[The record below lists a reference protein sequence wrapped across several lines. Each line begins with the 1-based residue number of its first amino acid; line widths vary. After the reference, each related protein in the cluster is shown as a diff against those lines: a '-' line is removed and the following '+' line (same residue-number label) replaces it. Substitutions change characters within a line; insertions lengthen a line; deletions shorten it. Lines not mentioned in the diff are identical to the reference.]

1 MPEMSRSHSV
11 AFVAIAVVIAFA
23 AGHVLYSQQA
33 GSRPEVMTLRDDV
46 QCLKTEG
53 YNDKNIKSSYRDG
66 RKAEGDGRK
75 AEGESAATVT
85 VHVCGEVAEPGVY
98 RLTGKNIVM
107 HAIEAAGGAT
117 DRAEYHE
124 LNLARPLK
132 DGERIYVPQKGVRI
146 RPSGDEK
153 KTEGDSKHRRADDE
167 MVNINSASLNELD
180 SLPGIGPVM
189 AGKILS
195 HREENGAFRSP
206 EELLEVPGM
215 RRAVYEKIQSRIT
228 LK

>member
-1 MPEMSRSHSV
+1 MPELSRSHSV

-23 AGHVLYSQQA
+23 TGHVLYSQQA
-33 GSRPEVMTLRDDV
+33 GSQPEVMTLRDDA
-46 QCLKTEG
+46 QYLKTEG
-53 YNDKNIKSSYRDG
+53 HNDKNIKSSIRDG
-66 RKAEGDGRK
+66 KKA
-75 AEGESAATVT
+75 AGESSGTVT
-85 VHVCGEVAEPGVY
+85 VHVCGEVAQPGVY
-98 RLTGKNIVM
+98 RLAGKNIVM

-153 KTEGDSKHRRADDE
+153 KTESGSKHRRADDE
-167 MVNINSASLNELD
+167 MVNINTASMKELD

-195 HREENGAFRSP
+195 RREENGAFHSP

-215 RRAVYEKIQSRIT
+215 RQSVYEKIQSRIT

>member
-1 MPEMSRSHSV
+1 MPEISRSHSV

-33 GSRPEVMTLRDDV
+33 GSQPEVMTLRDDA
-46 QCLKTEG
+46 QYLKTEG
-53 YNDKNIKSSYRDG
+53 YNDKNIKSSIRDG
-66 RKAEGDGRK
+66 KKAT
-75 AEGESAATVT
+75 GESSGPVT
-85 VHVCGEVAEPGVY
+85 VHVCGEVAQPGVY

-124 LNLARPLK
+124 LNLARELK
-132 DGERIYVPQKGVRI
+132 DGERIYVPQRGVRI
-146 RPSGDEK
+146 RPSADEK
-153 KTEGDSKHRRADDE
+153 KKEGDSKHRRADDE

-195 HREENGAFRSP
+195 HREEQGAFRSP
-206 EELLEVPGM
+206 EELLEVQGM
-215 RRAVYEKIQSRIT
+215 RQSVYEKIQSRIT

>member
-1 MPEMSRSHSV
+1 MPELSRSHSV

-33 GSRPEVMTLRDDV
+33 GSQAEVMTLRDDA
-46 QCLKTEG
+46 QYSKAGG
-53 YNDKNIKSSYRDG
+53 YNDKNIKNSFRDG
-66 RKAEGDGRK
+66 RKAED
-75 AEGESAATVT
+75 ESSGTVT
-85 VHVCGEVAEPGVY
+85 VHVCGEVAQPGVY
-98 RLTGKNIVM
+98 RLAGKNIVM

-117 DRAEYHE
+117 DRAEYNE
-124 LNLARPLK
+124 LNLARALK

-153 KTEGDSKHRRADDE
+153 KREGDSKHRCADDE

-189 AGKILS
+189 AEKILS
-195 HREENGAFRSP
+195 HREEQGAFRSP

-215 RRAVYEKIQSRIT
+215 RQSVYEKIQSRIT